1 MLKRII
7 TYEDFDGN
15 SISEEFYFNLTK
27 PEMLELDAS
36 YKPGI
41 GETFKKAL
49 QEEDREALLNIFK
62 DLILRSY
69 GVRSADGKRFIKEPE
84 LTKEFTQTNAYAT
97 LYMELLQSSDLA
109 SDFFIGISPSDIA
122 EQLKKED
129 LKAEVAKELG
139 ISKQK
144 DESNAEN

>member
-1 MLKRII
+1 MLKRPI

-15 SISEEFYFNLTK
+15 TITEDFYFNLTK

-36 YKPGI
+36 YKPDI
-41 GETFKKAL
+41 ANAFKTAV
-49 QEEDREALLNIFK
+49 QEEDRETLLNIFK

-84 LTKEFTQTNAYAT
+84 ITKEFTQTNAYAT
-97 LYMELLQSSDLA
+97 LYIELLQDSDLA
-109 SDFFIGISPSDIA
+109 SAFFIGISPSDLA

-139 ISKQK
+139 IEIPK
-144 DESNAEN
+144 DDSNA